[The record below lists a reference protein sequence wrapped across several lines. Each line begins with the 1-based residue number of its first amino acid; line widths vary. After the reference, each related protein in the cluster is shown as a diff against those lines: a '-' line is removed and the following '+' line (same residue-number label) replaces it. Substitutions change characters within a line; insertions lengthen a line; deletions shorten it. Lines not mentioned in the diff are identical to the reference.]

1 VADERCRIT
10 VVGERGRVD
19 LAVPARAPI
28 AEYVPMLAGMCG
40 ELESD
45 AMPPAWSLAPAGGRP
60 FEPEASL
67 EAVGVLDGE
76 TLYLCD
82 VLQGEFEGPV
92 VADIEEQVAAL
103 DDDGT
108 TWNARSRAYTTLGL
122 GLLIV
127 LAAAGALGVR
137 AGVTALPGPLLFAT
151 GLASALLA
159 WVVDRKDWPVP
170 PLLGLAMALA
180 ACPLLAFASLAL
192 PLPGTAASFA
202 AVAVN
207 AEIGAFAGYVAAPA
221 IATMVLQLA
230 CGVAMVLVVPLTVVR
245 ADPVEAAAVV
255 GVILFMILGTL
266 PRLAAQVATL
276 APGAAETDDVEGAI
290 RTIRNL
296 LGFLNALCC
305 LASGICLVVLSTSR
319 NWFALGLAL
328 CLSLALLC
336 RGSSSTSRAVVAAVL
351 LTGTTGLVALAL
363 QAPSRTLG
371 SASALAVLVV
381 GAIVVW
387 YGLVMCFRSS
397 LRQAEFSE
405 RWNWPIGVGMLLGAL
420 SVPLAVGVFGVFG
433 DLMRAGGKT

>member
-1 VADERCRIT
+1 
-10 VVGERGRVD
+10 
-19 LAVPARAPI
+19 
-28 AEYVPMLAGMCG
+28 MCG

-45 AMPPAWSLAPAGGRP
+45 AMPPAWSLAPAGRRP

-76 TLYLCD
+76 TLYLRD
-82 VLQGEFEGPV
+82 VLQGEFDGPV
-92 VADIEEQVAAL
+92 VADIEEQVAEL
-103 DDDGT
+103 DDGT
-108 TWNARSRAYTTLGL
+108 TWNARSRAYTTLGV

-127 LAAAGALGVR
+127 LTAAGALGVR

-151 GLASALLA
+151 GLASAMLA
-159 WVVDRKDWPVP
+159 WVADRKSWPVP
-170 PLLGLAMALA
+170 TLLRVTMALA

-192 PLPGTAASFA
+192 PLPGTAASF
-202 AVAVN
+202 VAVSVT
-207 AEIGAFAGYVAAPA
+207 AAIGAFAGYLAAPA
-221 IATMVLQLA
+221 IATMVLQLV
-230 CGVAMVLVVPLTVVR
+230 CGVTMVLVIPLTVVS

-255 GVILFMILGTL
+255 GVILFMLLGKL
-266 PRLAAQVATL
+266 PKLAAQVATL
-276 APGAAETDDVEGAI
+276 APEAAEIDDVEGAV
-290 RTIRNL
+290 RRIRNL

-319 NWFALGLAL
+319 DWFALGLAL

-336 RGSSSTSRAVVAAVL
+336 RAGSSTLRAVVATVL
-351 LTGTTGLVALAL
+351 LTGSAGLVAVAL
-363 QAPSRTLG
+363 QAPGHILGRPDGLG

-397 LRQAEFSE
+397 LRQADFSE

-433 DLMRAGGKT
+433 DLMRAGGKM

>member
-45 AMPPAWSLAPAGGRP
+45 AMPPAWSLAPAGRRP

-76 TLYLCD
+76 TLYLRD
-82 VLQGEFEGPV
+82 VLQGEFDGPV
-92 VADIEEQVAAL
+92 VADIEEQVAEL
-103 DDDGT
+103 DDGT

-151 GLASALLA
+151 GLASAMLA
-159 WVVDRKDWPVP
+159 WVAGRKNWPVP
-170 PLLGLAMALA
+170 TLLRVTMAFTA
-180 ACPLLAFASLAL
+180 SPLLAFASLAL
-192 PLPGTAASFA
+192 PLPGTAASFVA
-202 AVAVN
+202 ASMTA
-207 AEIGAFAGYVAAPA
+207 AIGAFAGYLAAPA
-221 IATMVLQLA
+221 IATMVLQLV
-230 CGVAMVLVVPLTVVR
+230 CGVAVVFVVPLTVVR

-255 GVILFMILGTL
+255 GVVLFMLLGTL
-266 PRLAAQVATL
+266 PKLAAQVATL
-276 APGAAETDDVEGAI
+276 AQGAAEIDDVEGSV
-290 RTIRNL
+290 RRIRNL
-296 LGFLNALCC
+296 LVFLNALCC
-305 LASGICLVVLSTSR
+305 LASGACLVVLSTSR
-319 NWFALGLAL
+319 DWFALGLAL

-336 RGSSSTSRAVVAAVL
+336 RAGSSTLRAVVATFL
-351 LTGTTGLVALAL
+351 LTGTAGLVALAL
-363 QAPSRTLG
+363 QAPSRILG
-371 SASALAVLVV
+371 PASALAVLVV

-387 YGLVMCFRSS
+387 YGLVMCFRSA
-397 LRQAEFSE
+397 LRQADFSE

-433 DLMRAGGKT
+433 DLMRAGGKM